1 MDDGPFLN
9 PLETMHALEHAFL
22 DNADMKYEVIARRNH
37 VPPAAAVQAA
47 LNAAGTADEPGMF
60 ESDYE
65 DTEEGADYQADH
77 DGNSA
82 TTMLMHEV
90 TSPSYVMPRRIRL
103 RVPSGPYRILSADE
117 HDIIERYL
125 CFI

>member
-1 MDDGPFLN
+1 MS
-9 PLETMHALEHAFL
+9 PLETVYALDHAFL
-22 DNADMKYEVIARRNH
+22 DEQDMNYEVAAREKH
-37 VPPAAAVQAA
+37 LPPAAAVQAA

-82 TTMLMHEV
+82 TTMLVREV
-90 TSPSYVMPRRIRL
+90 TAASYVMPRRIRC
-103 RVPSGPYRILSADE
+103 RIPSGPYRILTPAE
-117 HDIIERYL
+117 LEIIERY
-125 CFI
+125 FILIF